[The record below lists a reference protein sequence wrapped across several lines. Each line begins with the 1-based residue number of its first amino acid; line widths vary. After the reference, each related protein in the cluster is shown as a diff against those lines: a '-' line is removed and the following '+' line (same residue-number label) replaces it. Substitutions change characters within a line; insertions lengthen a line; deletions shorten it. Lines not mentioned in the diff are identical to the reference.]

1 MSDDLF
7 DSHEGRLQRVE
18 SIVTEASTRM
28 AEIATTQGHLT
39 NKLDEQTAEIVSKM
53 DHGFRGLA
61 DSIGLIKTEQKSLKD
76 SITPIVELEAKRKV
90 RWDNSKKV
98 FLLVLSATAGVFG
111 TAIGKELLAWL
122 TK

>member
-28 AEIATTQGHLT
+28 AEIATTQSHLT
-39 NKLDEQTAEIVSKM
+39 TKLDEQTAEIVSKM
-53 DHGFRGLA
+53 DYGFKGLA
-61 DSIGLIKTEQKSLKD
+61 DSIGLIKTEQKSLKE